1 MSPALA
7 ALWGAVVTAARA
19 GTLRQSITDG
29 IALATWALSNPDEFA
44 VLVGI
49 AKSFGFGAESPLSG
63 GSAAVESPAMEH
75 ADGSHM
81 GGS

>member
-7 ALWGAVVTAARA
+7 ALWSATVNAARA
-19 GTLRQSITDG
+19 GTLRQSISDG
-29 IALATWALSNPDEFA
+29 IALATWAFAHPDEFS
-44 VLVGI
+44 VLVGF
-49 AKSFGFGAESPLSG
+49 ARSLGFGADALASG
-63 GSAAVESPAMEH
+63 GSAAVESPEMER